1 MEVMMFRTLTL
12 AAAIFLGSVVVSA
25 PVFAAEQGDEVGD
38 GFNRTEAD
46 PGTGFAASYEMASH
60 QLAQHR
66 DGYDGDR
73 YWHDGECFPTAPGGC
88 E

>member
-1 MEVMMFRTLTL
+1 MFRKLTF
-12 AAAIFLGSVVVSA
+12 AAAMVLGSVVVCA

-38 GFNRTEAD
+38 GFNRTQAD
-46 PGTGFAASYEMASH
+46 PGTGFAESYEMAS
-60 QLAQHR
+60 QRLAQHR

-88 E
+88 D